1 MLKPMKIFLFSF
13 LFILCSQCVVFNET
27 DNNADRILG
36 TLVASKIT
44 NAAILADLVNT
55 SLANGQASISILTLL
70 ADRIAGINRSAYYYE
85 PEVDACTDK
94 IRSLTGFVL
103 GSTLSVL
110 LLSECD
116 LEPDRYFFDS
126 PFPEL

>member
-1 MLKPMKIFLFSF
+1 MPMKVFIFSLLLIVS
-13 LFILCSQCVVFNET
+13 SQCVVINET

-36 TLVASKIT
+36 TLVASEIT

-55 SLANGQASISILTLL
+55 SLANGQASISVLTLL
-70 ADRIAGINRSAYYYE
+70 ADRIAGINRGAYYYE

-110 LLSECD
+110 LLSECN
-116 LEPDRYFFDS
+116 LEPDKYLFDS